1 MKCPNC
7 GFVLDGHASRSP
19 QDHRR
24 FFAVIRA
31 TYTHWPESH
40 EFDPDNAE
48 HLRKWLLCKAG
59 FRDVTTIP
67 VDFPIELAKEHP
79 ALMKL
84 VMLAV
89 EAAIKAAKGYAFPRI
104 HGDCI
109 AVFSAKSIQ
118 WDKIDQKEFNKV
130 REAVEEVIE
139 AETGLKPDQLL
150 KETEKAA

>member
-1 MKCPNC
+1 MSKCPSC

-31 TYTHWPESH
+31 AYTHWPESH
-40 EFDPDNAE
+40 EFQPDNAE
-48 HLRKWLLCKAG
+48 HLRAWLLCKAG
-59 FRDVTTIP
+59 YRDVSTIP
-67 VDFPIELAKEHP
+67 CEFAEDQP
-79 ALMKL
+79 ALLRL
-84 VMLAV
+84 VAIAAESAV
-89 EAAIKAAKGYAFPRI
+89 RAAKGYAFLRP
-104 HGDCI
+104 HGGGI

-118 WDKIDQKEFNKV
+118 WAKIDQKEFNKV